1 MTRKP
6 TEHQLRAAIRVAR
19 LIDTSGNQ
27 QDDVSLGFRMTSTL
41 GQHSPDALLA
51 AEALLMSAGLLTTL
65 NGTVHATPQLR
76 QFVDLDDDDEL
87 LRIFSE
93 LLVADAAD
101 ARAETGAAGEDHI
114 TEMLRRD
121 LDHFGRPDLA
131 AKVQRV
137 SLLSDRLGYDVQAPM
152 LVGHG
157 LRRLEVKT
165 QRSPQPGTMQFF
177 ITRHEYEVGK
187 KYSSEWALVMCSI
200 ATGTDEVK
208 IEGWCR
214 AAALP
219 AYLPDDRNSRWTEA
233 RVRLPTTL
241 LIEGYPPAV

>member
-1 MTRKP
+1 MKRTP

-19 LIDTSGNQ
+19 LIDSSGNQ
-27 QDDVSLGFRMTSTL
+27 QDDVSLAFRMTATL

-51 AEALLMSAGLLTTL
+51 AQELLMSAGLLTTL
-65 NGTVHATPQLR
+65 NGAVHATPQLR

-93 LLVADAAD
+93 LLVADVHD
-101 ARAETGAAGEDHI
+101 IRAETGAAGEDHI
-114 TEMLRRD
+114 TNVLRRE
-121 LDHFGRPDLA
+121 LEQFGRADLA
-131 AKVQRV
+131 ARVQRV
-137 SLLSDRLGYDVQAPM
+137 SQLSDRLGYDIQAPM
-152 LVGHG
+152 LAGPG

-165 QRSPQPGTMQFF
+165 QRNPQPGTFQFF

-187 KYSSEWALVMCSI
+187 KHGTEWALVMCSI
-200 ATGTDEVK
+200 AAGADDVE

-233 RVRLPTTL
+233 RVRLPTTI
-241 LIEGYPPAV
+241 LIEGCPPAV